1 MVKGRCLCG
10 AVSFEVDGLRPGAS
24 MCHCGMCRRTH
35 GAPGVY
41 SSAPAANFRFSGKEN
56 VQWCRTS
63 HDAER
68 GFCRLCG
75 SKLFWRE
82 VGGAELDVTV
92 GCLEKPT
99 GIRIDRHIWV
109 AHKGDYYEIADGLP
123 LYAESSVGAQPL
135 PPPGESAPSES
146 GRQPETHAGGCQCGA
161 VRYRVEGRMR
171 DVIACHCGQCLRWH
185 GHSPG
190 YSAARWTQ
198 VDLQGAQFIKWLVSS
213 DSARRGFCGTCG
225 SSLFWEPKGKGTVS
239 INAGTLDAPTGLR
252 TVRQIFVAD
261 KGDYYDID
269 PRIEQ
274 FPDGQADKAIPF

>member
-10 AVSFEVDGLRPGAS
+10 AVSFEIESPRAEVS
-24 MCHCGMCRRTH
+24 ICHCGMCRRIH
-35 GAPGVY
+35 GSPGAY
-41 SSAPAANFRFSGKEN
+41 TSAPTDAYRIAGKEHI
-56 VQWCRTS
+56 QWYRSS

-68 GFCRLCG
+68 GFCRQCG

-82 VGGAELDVTV
+82 VGDGDLDATV

-99 GIRIDRHIWV
+99 GMKASRHIWA
-109 AHKGDYYEIADGLP
+109 AHKGDYYEIGDDVP
-123 LYAESSVGAQPL
+123 RYAESSEGAQPL
-135 PPPGESAPSES
+135 PPATPSEVIL
-146 GRQPETHAGGCQCGA
+146 QPATHTGGCQCGA

-171 DVIACHCGQCLRWH
+171 DVVACHCGQCRRWH

-190 YSAARWTQ
+190 YSAARWSQ
-198 VDLQGAQFIKWLVSS
+198 VDLQGAQNIKWLVSS
-213 DSARRGFCGTCG
+213 ENARRGFCGTCG

-239 INAGTLDAPTGLR
+239 INAGTLDAPTGLK

-261 KGDYYDID
+261 KGDYYDLD

>member
-123 LYAESSVGAQPL
+123 LYAELSVGAQPL
-135 PPPGESAPSES
+135 PPPGESRQANPAASRRPMPAAASAVPSATGS
-146 GRQPETHAGGCQCGA
+146 RGGCA
-161 VRYRVEGRMR
+161 
-171 DVIACHCGQCLRWH
+171 
-185 GHSPG
+185 
-190 YSAARWTQ
+190 T
-198 VDLQGAQFIKWLVSS
+198 
-213 DSARRGFCGTCG
+213 
-225 SSLFWEPKGKGTVS
+225 
-239 INAGTLDAPTGLR
+239 
-252 TVRQIFVAD
+252 
-261 KGDYYDID
+261 
-269 PRIEQ
+269 
-274 FPDGQADKAIPF
+274 